1 MQEVKP
7 ELESSKLTVVGKMDP
22 WKLRDRVEAKTK
34 KKVDLVSPIKN
45 PDAAADQKPV
55 NEKAKELY
63 VCRLPRKKLSLS
75 RALSVYTKIYAF
87 LDCFVQLKATTVVFK
102 ISLYCH
108 CRGCIRGIVDTIRR
122 IEGRVS
128 LSLLIWKVVLDL
140 D

>member
-34 KKVDLVSPIKN
+34 KKVDLVSPIKK

-63 VCRLPRKKLSLS
+63 VCRLPRKKLSVYYVPFRSTQRSMHFLIVLCSLRPRRWCS
-75 RALSVYTKIYAF
+75 RFHYIATAEAASEESWTPSGGSKVEF
-87 LDCFVQLKATTVVFK
+87 L
-102 ISLYCH
+102 CH
-108 CRGCIRGIVDTIRR
+108 F
-122 IEGRVS
+122 
-128 LSLLIWKVVLDL
+128 
-140 D
+140 